1 MTLFIDIVG
10 TADAK
15 LGPNFL
21 PVSVK

>member
-1 MTLFIDIVG
+1 VTVSIDIVG